1 MAKNQS
7 TKTLLE
13 RYAPQRLDEISGQDT
28 IIKIL
33 KGYVNNNNIPHMIFT
48 GAPGIGKTLTATCL
62 ARELFGE
69 HWRKNFI
76 SMNSSDERG
85 IDTVRN
91 KIKDATQYAPIG
103 GHPFKIIFLDESDEL
118 TESAQRALREV
129 IIRHQSITR
138 FIFGVN
144 NINKVILPIQDR
156 TQIFRFKAI
165 QSDVI
170 KIHLMH
176 IAKSAEINISPQHL
190 MLISVLAR
198 GSMRRAINC
207 LQSLSVLDEITE
219 PIIRELLDTTVDV
232 EHSRKLL
239 KRILTTDVEK
249 YEEELF
255 RLVYAN
261 AFEPSEI
268 LQGLM
273 NELIA
278 LNSSTALPAV
288 MVLADGDW
296 KISQGSNPMIQIRC
310 ALFRMNQLKTK
321 DNILKEMK

>member
-1 MAKNQS
+1 MDNI
-7 TKTLLE
+7 TLLE
-13 RYAPQRLDEISGQDT
+13 KYEPTTIDRIIGQT
-28 IIKIL
+28 NIVKIL
-33 KGYVNNNNIPHMIFT
+33 KGFVQTGNIPHMIFT
-48 GAPGIGKTLTATCL
+48 GSPGTGKTTIARVL
-62 ARELFGE
+62 ARELFGKY
-69 HWRKNFI
+69 WQKNI
-76 SMNSSDERG
+76 IMLNSSSERG
-85 IDTVRN
+85 IDVIRG
-91 KIKDATQYAPIG
+91 KVKDSTMYQPIG
-103 GHPFKIIFLDESDEL
+103 GANYKIIFMDEADEL
-118 TESAQRALREV
+118 TPQAMYALRETML
-129 IIRHQSITR
+129 RHQNITR
-138 FIFGVN
+138 FIFAVN
-144 NINKVILPIQDR
+144 NINKMIPPIIDR
-156 TQIFRFKAI
+156 CQIFRFRSI
-165 QSDVI
+165 PHDDI
-170 KIHLMH
+170 KIHLMY
-176 IAKSAEINISPQHL
+176 IAKSEEINISPQHL

-278 LNSSTALPAV
+278 LNSPTALPAV
-288 MVLADGDW
+288 MMLADGDW
-296 KISQGSNPMIQIRC
+296 KISQGANPMIQIRC